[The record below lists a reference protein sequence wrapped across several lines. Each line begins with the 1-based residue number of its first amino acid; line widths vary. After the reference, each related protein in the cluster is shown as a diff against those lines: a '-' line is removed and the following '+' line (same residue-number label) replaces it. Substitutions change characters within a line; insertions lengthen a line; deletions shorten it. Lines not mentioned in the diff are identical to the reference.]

1 MAGRIEPTP
10 IRTDVATLGDYRSR
24 ALLGDQTGAFGHGT
38 DSGEQAEEQA
48 PSPAPAEVQPASPP
62 TPAAPSG
69 TPFEAAIAAGRIDA
83 PAPLSQQ
90 LLMQRKGSWSPPDSD
105 LHLTDRTA

>member
-24 ALLGDQTGAFGHGT
+24 ALVDDQRGPFGNGA
-38 DSGEQAEEQA
+38 DKGEPDEQ
-48 PSPAPAEVQPASPP
+48 PPETESAPAQPAASAPP
-62 TPAAPSG
+62 AEPSG
-69 TPFEAAIAAGRIDA
+69 TPFEAAVAAGTLDA
-83 PAPLSQQ
+83 STPLARQ
-90 LLMQRKGSWSPPDSD
+90 LLMQRKVSWSPPDSD